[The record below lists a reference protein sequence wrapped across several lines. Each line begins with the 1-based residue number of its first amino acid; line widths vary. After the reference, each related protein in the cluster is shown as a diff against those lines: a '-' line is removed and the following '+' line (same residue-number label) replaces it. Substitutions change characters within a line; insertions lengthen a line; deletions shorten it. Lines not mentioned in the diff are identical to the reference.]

1 MRSIVNSSNNRLL
14 NILIHDEYQKVKSN
28 PYMNFK
34 TGPEKKYEIYCI
46 NNDESRLILGYI
58 DDYKIDTTQGDESE
72 VFYNRNNAIEV
83 YNLLDIVNNNSINS
97 FPELIDNYQSEI
109 EQLLFK
115 IELIKTEDEKEY
127 QKDKDLYNNLIKSY
141 YYYNTS
147 NEYDYLRR
155 SNYNLIKKYNS
166 LLENRDKTLK
176 QLSYT
181 LNKYQEINTKEK
193 NKSDKNFFKKMLYKL
208 LKKWEYIL

>member
-1 MRSIVNSSNNRLL
+1 MRSIVNNSNNRLL

-28 PYMNFK
+28 PYMIFQA
-34 TGPEKKYEIYCI
+34 GPEKKYEIYCI

-58 DDYKIDTTQGDESE
+58 DDYNIDTTQSDESE

-109 EQLLFK
+109 EQLLYK
-115 IELIKTEDEKEY
+115 IELIKTKDEKEY

-147 NEYDYLRR
+147 NEYDYLRK
-155 SNYNLIKKYNS
+155 SNYDLMKKYNY
-166 LLENRDKTLK
+166 LRENREKTLK
-176 QLSYT
+176 QLNFT
-181 LNKYQEINTKEK
+181 LNKYQEINNKENEK
-193 NKSDKNFFKKMLYKL
+193 KKSDKNFFKKILYKL
-208 LKKWEYIL
+208 LQK

>member
-1 MRSIVNSSNNRLL
+1 MRSIVNNSNNRLL
-14 NILIHDEYQKVKSN
+14 NNIIHDEYQKVKSN
-28 PYMNFK
+28 PYMIFQA
-34 TGPEKKYEIYCI
+34 GPEKKYEIYCI

-58 DDYKIDTTQGDESE
+58 DDYNIDTTQSDESE

-97 FPELIDNYQSEI
+97 FPELIDNYQPEI
-109 EQLLFK
+109 EQLLYK

-147 NEYDYLRR
+147 NEYDNLRK
-155 SNYNLIKKYNS
+155 SNFNLIKKYNS

-181 LNKYQEINTKEK
+181 LNKYQEINTKEDNEK
-193 NKSDKNFFKKMLYKL
+193 KENKNFFKRIIYKL
-208 LKKWEYIL
+208 LQK

>member
-1 MRSIVNSSNNRLL
+1 MRSIVNNSNNRLL
-14 NILIHDEYQKVKSN
+14 NNIIHDEYQKVKSN
-28 PYMNFK
+28 PYMIFQA
-34 TGPEKKYEIYCI
+34 GPEKKYEIYCI

-58 DDYKIDTTQGDESE
+58 DDYNIDTTQSDESE

-97 FPELIDNYQSEI
+97 FPELIDNYQPEI
-109 EQLLFK
+109 EQLLYK

-147 NEYDYLRR
+147 NEYDNLRK
-155 SNYNLIKKYNS
+155 SNFNLIKKYNS
-166 LLENRDKTLK
+166 VLENRDKTLK

-181 LNKYQEINTKEK
+181 LNKYQEINTKEDNEK
-193 NKSDKNFFKKMLYKL
+193 KENKNFFKRIIYKL
-208 LKKWEYIL
+208 LQK

>member
-1 MRSIVNSSNNRLL
+1 MRSIVNNSNNRLL
-14 NILIHDEYQKVKSN
+14 NNIIHDEYQKVKSN
-28 PYMNFK
+28 PYMIFQA
-34 TGPEKKYEIYCI
+34 GPEKKYEIYCI

-58 DDYKIDTTQGDESE
+58 DDYNIDTTQSDESE

-109 EQLLFK
+109 EQLLYK

-147 NEYDYLRR
+147 IEYDNLRK
-155 SNYNLIKKYNS
+155 SNYNLIKKYNT

-181 LNKYQEINTKEK
+181 LNKYQEINTKEDNEK
-193 NKSDKNFFKKMLYKL
+193 KENKNFFKRIIYKL
-208 LKKWEYIL
+208 LQK

>member
-1 MRSIVNSSNNRLL
+1 MRSIVNNSNNRLL
-14 NILIHDEYQKVKSN
+14 NNIIHDEYQKVKSN
-28 PYMNFK
+28 PYMIFLA
-34 TGPEKKYEIYCI
+34 GPEKKYEIYCI

-58 DDYKIDTTQGDESE
+58 DDYNIDTTQSDESE

-97 FPELIDNYQSEI
+97 FPELIDNYQPEI
-109 EQLLFK
+109 EQLLYK

-147 NEYDYLRR
+147 NEYDNLRK
-155 SNYNLIKKYNS
+155 SNFNLIKKYNS

-181 LNKYQEINTKEK
+181 LNKYQEINTKEDNEK
-193 NKSDKNFFKKMLYKL
+193 KENKNFFKRIIYKL
-208 LKKWEYIL
+208 LQK

>member
-1 MRSIVNSSNNRLL
+1 MRSIVNNSNNRLL

-28 PYMNFK
+28 PYMIFK
-34 TGPEKKYEIYCI
+34 SGPEKKYEIYCI

-58 DDYKIDTTQGDESE
+58 DDYKIDSPKSDEAE
-72 VFYNRNNAIEV
+72 IFYNRNNAIEV

-109 EQLLFK
+109 EQLLYK

-147 NEYDYLRR
+147 NEYDNLRK
-155 SNYNLIKKYNS
+155 SNFNLIKKYNS

-176 QLSYT
+176 QLGYT
-181 LNKYQEINTKEK
+181 LNKYQEINNKENEK
-193 NKSDKNFFKKMLYKL
+193 KKSDKNFFKKILYKL
-208 LKKWEYIL
+208 LQK